1 MTAGKFSILFLCR
14 RIFYSDKKFRKANT
28 FVGLLCLLWFIAAT
42 LGCSLVC
49 IPPRKFWLPDVD
61 GTCVKLQDWIAAIE
75 APNSAIDFI
84 MIALPIRVVKDL
96 RLSWWHKLALSMTFI
111 LGGLYVQ
118 VFMRHNLGLF
128 VELMYASQGRHF
140 WIYSN
145 WVGLQAGL
153 SYVFVFFIPSSHD
166 LALG

>member
-1 MTAGKFSILFLCR
+1 MSAAKFSILFLCR

-49 IPPRKFWLPDVD
+49 IPPRKFWLPHVD

-118 VFMRHNLGLF
+118 VFMRHNLGILW
-128 VELMYASQGRHF
+128 S
-140 WIYSN
+140 
-145 WVGLQAGL
+145 
-153 SYVFVFFIPSSHD
+153 
-166 LALG
+166 